1 MSTNT
6 IKGPKKNSIMSQLD
20 SLSNLTIMNNSPSFR
35 EIFHKEKA
43 SWKLRT
49 SNSWYEFCKRQSN
62 FGK

>member
-43 SWKLRT
+43 S
-49 SNSWYEFCKRQSN
+49 
-62 FGK
+62 